1 MGNKKLVYESTTC
14 SRCLGSGKY
23 SWNAFNGDTCFKCRG
38 VGRTLTK
45 RAEEARR
52 QVLASVRKLEV
63 MVTDLVAGD
72 KIRQYHEN
80 GSTFDVVEVLAV
92 ELGGWFSESTGQRFV
107 ALTLRDK
114 EGKVT
119 VDGTTYNS
127 ANIVRRAHRTEAEF
141 ATMREVASRFPG
153 AVTIPE

>member
-1 MGNKKLVYESTTC
+1 MDLIQEKFS
-14 SRCLGSGKY
+14 
-23 SWNAFNGDTCFKCRG
+23 
-38 VGRTLTK
+38 
-45 RAEEARR
+45 
-52 QVLASVRKLEV
+52 SV
-63 MVTDLVAGD
+63 
-72 KIRQYHEN
+72 
-80 GSTFDVVEVLAV
+80 
-92 ELGGWFSESTGQRFV
+92 FSEYEVTTQARPDGGIL
-107 ALTLRDK
+107 LTLRDK